1 MFELRSCHQNPF
13 VTVHPIPTRN
23 KAPVGLAL
31 KLCAGIFTCSL
42 LGIVGAQSV
51 SDQASTGQIPVVQE
65 FSPVLVQG
73 LGNPAALSYANL
85 LKGVTAYMANRQ
97 LAPQAPLLFRVHDR
111 TTSSTPLTL
120 RLEAGDKIVP
130 IEVTTERLFRLPSA
144 GEVGATDG
152 ELVANRRAGSLTLG
166 VHIQSPGFDSE
177 YRRLGDHRL
186 WCEVFTVIN
195 EDDASPL
202 LRLKVLL
209 NGGWCKSSRLRLF
222 QPQPWKAT
230 VTGVEMSEGD
240 RRIAGMIHADKNS
253 FYVPVHDLTWSN
265 EATFR
270 LTFGPA
276 QPAPPAFE
284 TKRDGS

>member
-1 MFELRSCHQNPF
+1 VN
-13 VTVHPIPTRN
+13 
-23 KAPVGLAL
+23 
-31 KLCAGIFTCSL
+31 
-42 LGIVGAQSV
+42 
-51 SDQASTGQIPVVQE
+51 DQAPTSKTTIVQE

-73 LGNPAALSYANL
+73 LGNPATVSYANL
-85 LKGVTAYMANRQ
+85 LKGVAAFDGNRQ

-120 RLEAGDKIVP
+120 RLEVGDKIVP
-130 IEVTTERLFRLPSA
+130 IEVTTEGLFSLPSA
-144 GEVGATDG
+144 SEVGATDG

-166 VHIQSPGFDSE
+166 VHIQSPGFGNE

-186 WCEVFTVIN
+186 WCEVFTVIDD
-195 EDDASPL
+195 DDASPL

-222 QPQPWKAT
+222 QHQPWKAT

-240 RRIAGMIHADKNS
+240 RRIAGLIHAGKNS

-276 QPAPPAFE
+276 QPTPLALHA
-284 TKRDGS
+284 KHDGS